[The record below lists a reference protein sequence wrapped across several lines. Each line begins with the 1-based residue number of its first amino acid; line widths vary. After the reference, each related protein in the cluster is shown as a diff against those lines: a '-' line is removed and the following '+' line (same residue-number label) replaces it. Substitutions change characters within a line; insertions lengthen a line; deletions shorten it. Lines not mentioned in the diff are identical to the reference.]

1 MDNQKRI
8 EILKKRNIALSS
20 QLEDAKQKIQELEN
34 VDTDKDKLKSLMTEV
49 ESLREQFAA
58 AIEDVSKAR
67 DEYIA
72 LNKEL
77 AAIKQDFQIFRIPWY
92 RKLFSKIGKK

>member
-34 VDTDKDKLKSLMTEV
+34 VDTDKDKLETLMNEV
-49 ESLREQFAA
+49 ESLKEQFTA

-72 LNKEL
+72 LNKGL
-77 AAIKQDFQIFRIPWY
+77 VAIKQDFQIFRIPWY
-92 RKLFSKIGKK
+92 RKLFSKFRKK

>member
-8 EILKKRNIALSS
+8 EILKKRNIALFN

-34 VDTDKDKLKSLMTEV
+34 VETDKDKLESLMSDV
-49 ESLREQFAA
+49 ESLREQFAV
-58 AIEDVSKAR
+58 AIEDLIKAR
-67 DEYIA
+67 DKYIA

-77 AAIKQDFQIFRIPWY
+77 AEIKQDFHILSIPWY
-92 RKLFSKIGKK
+92 RKLFSKIGEK